1 MFPVGKMVM
10 IMNNNAIGV
19 FDSGLGGLTCLKEL
33 NKLIPGENVIYFG
46 DTARLPYGT
55 RSRETVLEYAHQDIA
70 FVKSKNVKIIIAAC
84 GTVSS
89 VLGSG
94 KTSDG
99 DIPFTG
105 VLLPAAQAAC
115 GLTRN
120 GKVGVI
126 GTEATIKSGSYG
138 KAIRGIRPDVSVI
151 GAACPLF
158 VPLVEN
164 GFTAR
169 DNKVAQLVTEQY
181 LAPIKKEGV
190 DTLILGCTHYPI
202 IKDVISDFMGDSVT
216 LVSSGEEAAKYAYKM
231 LMSKEMLSDREENG
245 TNTYYTSDSIE
256 LFEEN
261 ARAFLGSSLNG
272 DVYKVGIDEL
282 ISAANQYR

>member
-1 MFPVGKMVM
+1 
-10 IMNNNAIGV
+10 MNNNAIGV

-33 NKLIPGENVIYFG
+33 NKLIPNENVIYFG

-55 RSRETVLEYAHQDIA
+55 RSRETILEYAHQDIA
-70 FVKSKNVKIIIAAC
+70 FVKSKNVKMIIAAC

-94 KTSDG
+94 KTADG
-99 DIPFTG
+99 GVPFTG

-115 GLTRN
+115 GMTRN

-164 GFTAR
+164 GFTAQ
-169 DNKVAQLVTEQY
+169 DNKVAQLVAEQY

-202 IKDVISDFMGDSVT
+202 LRDVISDFMGDSVT
-216 LVSSGEEAAKYAYKM
+216 LISSGEEAAKYAYNM
-231 LMSKEMLSDREENG
+231 LMSREMLSDREENG

-256 LFEEN
+256 LFEDN
-261 ARAFLGSSLNG
+261 ARAFLSSING

-282 ISAANQYR
+282 ISAANQ

>member
-1 MFPVGKMVM
+1 
-10 IMNNNAIGV
+10 MNNNAIGV

-33 NKLIPGENVIYFG
+33 NKLIPNENVIYFG

-55 RSRETVLEYAHQDIA
+55 RSRETILEYAHQDIS
-70 FVKSKNVKIIIAAC
+70 FVKSKNVKMIIAAC

-99 DIPFTG
+99 DVPFTG

-231 LMSKEMLSDREENG
+231 LMSREMLSDREENG

>member
-1 MFPVGKMVM
+1 
-10 IMNNNAIGV
+10 MNNNAIGV

-33 NKLIPGENVIYFG
+33 NKLIPNENVIYFG

-55 RSRETVLEYAHQDIA
+55 RSRETVLEYANQDIA
-70 FVKSKNVKIIIAAC
+70 FVKKKNVKMIIAAC

-99 DIPFTG
+99 DVPFTG

-115 GLTRN
+115 GLTRS
-120 GKVGVI
+120 GRVGVI
-126 GTEATIKSGSYG
+126 GTEATIRSGAYG
-138 KAIRGIRPDVSVI
+138 KAIRAIRPDVSVI

-164 GFTAR
+164 GFTSR
-169 DNKVAQLVTEQY
+169 DNQVAKLVTEQY

-202 IKDVISDFMGDSVT
+202 IRDVISDFMGSSVT
-216 LVSSGEEAAKYAYKM
+216 LVSSGEEAAKYAYNM
-231 LMSKEMLSDREENG
+231 LMSRGMLSDRKEQG

-256 LFEEN
+256 LFGEN

-272 DVYKVGIDEL
+272 DVFKVGIDEL
-282 ISAANQYR
+282 I

>member
-1 MFPVGKMVM
+1 
-10 IMNNNAIGV
+10 MNNNAIGV

-99 DIPFTG
+99 DVPFTG

-231 LMSKEMLSDREENG
+231 LMSREMLSDREENG

>member
-1 MFPVGKMVM
+1 
-10 IMNNNAIGV
+10 MNNNAIGV

-33 NKLIPGENVIYFG
+33 NKLIPNENVIYFG

-55 RSRETVLEYAHQDIA
+55 RSRETILEYAHQDIA
-70 FVKSKNVKIIIAAC
+70 FVKSKNVKMIIAAC

-94 KTSDG
+94 KTADG
-99 DIPFTG
+99 DVPFTG

-115 GLTRN
+115 GMTRN

-169 DNKVAQLVTEQY
+169 DNKVAQLVAEQY

-202 IKDVISDFMGDSVT
+202 LRDVISDYMGDSVT
-216 LVSSGEEAAKYAYKM
+216 LISSGEEAAKYAYNM
-231 LMSKEMLSDREENG
+231 LMSREMLSDREETG

-256 LFEEN
+256 LFEDN
-261 ARAFLGSSLNG
+261 ARAFLSSING

-282 ISAANQYR
+282 ISAANQ

>member
-1 MFPVGKMVM
+1 MVM

-70 FVKSKNVKIIIAAC
+70 FVKSKNVKMIIAAC

-99 DIPFTG
+99 EIPFTG

-231 LMSKEMLSDREENG
+231 LMSKEMLSGREENG

>member
-1 MFPVGKMVM
+1 
-10 IMNNNAIGV
+10 MNNNAIGV

-33 NKLIPGENVIYFG
+33 NKLIPNENVIYFG

-55 RSRETVLEYAHQDIA
+55 RSRETILEYAHQDIA
-70 FVKSKNVKIIIAAC
+70 FVKSKNVKMIIAAC

-94 KTSDG
+94 KTADG
-99 DIPFTG
+99 GVPFTG

-115 GLTRN
+115 GMTRN

-169 DNKVAQLVTEQY
+169 GNKVAQLVAEQY

-202 IKDVISDFMGDSVT
+202 LRDVISDFMGDSVT
-216 LVSSGEEAAKYAYKM
+216 LISSGEEAAKYAYNM
-231 LMSKEMLSDREENG
+231 LMSREMLSDREENG

-256 LFEEN
+256 LFEDN
-261 ARAFLGSSLNG
+261 ARAFLSSING

-282 ISAANQYR
+282 ISAANQ

>member
-1 MFPVGKMVM
+1 
-10 IMNNNAIGV
+10 MNNNAIGV

-33 NKLIPGENVIYFG
+33 NKLIPNENVIYFG

-55 RSRETVLEYAHQDIA
+55 RSRETILEYAAQDIA
-70 FVKSKNVKIIIAAC
+70 FVKSKGVKLIIAAC

-99 DIPFTG
+99 DVPFTG

-115 GLTRN
+115 GITRN

-126 GTEATIKSGSYG
+126 GTEATIKSGAYG
-138 KAIRGIRPDVSVI
+138 KAIRSIRPDISVI
-151 GAACPLF
+151 GNSCPMF

-164 GFTAR
+164 GYTDR
-169 DNKVAQLVTEQY
+169 DNPVTKLIAEQY
-181 LAPIKKEGV
+181 LAPIKREGV

-202 IKDVISDFMGDSVT
+202 IRDTIADYMGDSVKII
-216 LVSSGEEAAKYAYKM
+216 SSGEEAAKFAYNM
-231 LMSKEMLSDREENG
+231 LTAKDMLASREETG
-245 TNTYYTSDSIE
+245 INTYYTSDSVA

-261 ARAFLGSSLNG
+261 AMAFLGSGKING
-272 DVYKVGIDEL
+272 DVHKVAIDEITGL
-282 ISAANQYR
+282 K

>member
-1 MFPVGKMVM
+1 
-10 IMNNNAIGV
+10 MNNNAIGV

-33 NKLIPGENVIYFG
+33 NQLIPNENVIYFG

-55 RSRETVLEYAHQDIA
+55 RSRETILEYAAQDIA
-70 FVKSKNVKIIIAAC
+70 FVKSKGVKLIIAAC

-99 DIPFTG
+99 DVPFTG

-115 GLTRN
+115 GITRN
-120 GKVGVI
+120 GKIGVI
-126 GTEATIKSGSYG
+126 GTEATIKSGAYG
-138 KAIRGIRPDVSVI
+138 KAIRSIRPDISVI
-151 GAACPLF
+151 GNSCPMF

-164 GFTAR
+164 GYTDR
-169 DNKVAQLVTEQY
+169 DNPVTKLIAEQY
-181 LAPIKKEGV
+181 LAPIKQEGV

-202 IKDVISDFMGDSVT
+202 IKDTITDYMGDSVKII
-216 LVSSGEEAAKYAYKM
+216 SSGEEAAKFAYNM
-231 LMSKEMLSDREENG
+231 LTAKDMLANREETG
-245 TNTYYTSDSIE
+245 TNTYYTSDSVA

-261 ARAFLGSSLNG
+261 AMAFLGSGKING
-272 DVYKVGIDEL
+272 DVHKVAIDEIIGL
-282 ISAANQYR
+282 K

>member
-1 MFPVGKMVM
+1 
-10 IMNNNAIGV
+10 MNNNAIGV

-33 NKLIPGENVIYFG
+33 NKLIPNENVIYFG

-55 RSRETVLEYAHQDIA
+55 RSRETILEYAHQDIA
-70 FVKSKNVKIIIAAC
+70 FVKSKNVKMIIAAC

-94 KTSDG
+94 KTADG
-99 DIPFTG
+99 DVPFTG

-115 GLTRN
+115 GMTRN

-169 DNKVAQLVTEQY
+169 DNRVAQLVAEQY

-202 IKDVISDFMGDSVT
+202 LRDVISDYMGGSVT
-216 LVSSGEEAAKYAYKM
+216 LISSGEEAAKYAYNM
-231 LMSKEMLSDREENG
+231 LMSREMLSDREGNG

-256 LFEEN
+256 LFEDN
-261 ARAFLGSSLNG
+261 ARAFLSSING

-282 ISAANQYR
+282 ISAAN

>member
-1 MFPVGKMVM
+1 
-10 IMNNNAIGV
+10 MNNNAIGV

-33 NKLIPGENVIYFG
+33 NKLIPNENVIYFG

-55 RSRETVLEYAHQDIA
+55 RSRETILEYAHQDIA
-70 FVKSKNVKIIIAAC
+70 FVKSKNVKMIIAAC

-94 KTSDG
+94 KTADG
-99 DIPFTG
+99 DVPFTG

-115 GLTRN
+115 GMTRN

-164 GFTAR
+164 GFTTR
-169 DNKVAQLVTEQY
+169 DNKVAQLVAEQY

-202 IKDVISDFMGDSVT
+202 LRDVISDYMGDSVT
-216 LVSSGEEAAKYAYKM
+216 LISSGEEAAKYAYNM
-231 LMSKEMLSDREENG
+231 LMSREMLSDREENG

-256 LFEEN
+256 LFEDN
-261 ARAFLGSSLNG
+261 ARAFLSSING

-282 ISAANQYR
+282 ISAANQ